1 MERRGLDA
9 RRRLIDSSAPLGME
23 RLMPRSF
30 GGVDH
35 SVPYDRA
42 ELDHLRMCIDVSAP
56 DGCQMGPA

>member
-1 MERRGLDA
+1 
-9 RRRLIDSSAPLGME
+9 
-23 RLMPRSF
+23 MPRSF
-30 GGVDH
+30 GEIDH